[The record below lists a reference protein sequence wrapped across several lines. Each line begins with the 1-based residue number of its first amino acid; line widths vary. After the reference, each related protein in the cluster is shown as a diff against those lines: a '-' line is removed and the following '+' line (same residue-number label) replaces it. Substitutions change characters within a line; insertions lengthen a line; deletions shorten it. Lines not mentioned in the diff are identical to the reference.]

1 MFLGVYFP
9 PCRGLPVR
17 ACFALGKESGMVQN
31 EIDDIVRLQR
41 CGHGYKKIAQ
51 ITGLPVNAVKTYC
64 RRHPLTPC
72 KADGTAVC
80 KQCGKVVEQTPHR
93 KQKLFC
99 SDACRM
105 AWWNAHP
112 GRVKRKAYYTITCAS
127 CGQTFESYGNSNRK
141 FCSRACY
148 AAYRTKEAR

>member
-1 MFLGVYFP
+1 MGVYFP
-9 PCRGLPVR
+9 LRRGLPVR
-17 ACFALGKESGMVQN
+17 ACVSLGKESDMVQN
-31 EIDDIVRLQR
+31 NIDDIIRLQR
-41 CGHGYKKIAQ
+41 SGYGYKRIAQ

-64 RRHPLTPC
+64 RRHPLPTNIV
-72 KADGTAVC
+72 DGVSVC
-80 KQCGKVVEQTPHR
+80 RQCGKIVEQNPHR

-127 CGQTFESYGNSNRK
+127 CGRTFESYGNSNRK
-141 FCSRACY
+141 FCSRSCY
-148 AAYRTKEAR
+148 AKYRTKEAR